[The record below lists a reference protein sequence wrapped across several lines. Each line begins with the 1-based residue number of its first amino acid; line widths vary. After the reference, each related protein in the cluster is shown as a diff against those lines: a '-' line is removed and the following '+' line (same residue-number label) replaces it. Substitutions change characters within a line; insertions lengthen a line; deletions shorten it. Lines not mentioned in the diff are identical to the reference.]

1 MPTWLEAVNFSI
13 LFWVTSALVAVF
25 TAIRVILD
33 THSPTKTSA
42 YLLLL
47 VVLPIL
53 GAGIYFTFG
62 VNYRKRKI
70 YNKKL
75 IANQKLFQKI
85 KNQIIDESLA
95 LKEKHCNRLGG
106 CYDMIDFL
114 LGDSLSPLTENK
126 VTVLLN
132 GEQKFP
138 HVLRA
143 LESAR
148 QQIHMEYYIYEDDK
162 IGNTIKDILIRK
174 AKEGVQVRIIY
185 DDFGSSS
192 IRKRIV
198 KELREAGVQIFP
210 FYVIRLPMFASRINY
225 RDHRKIIIVDGAIG
239 FVGGINISDRYIN
252 DGSQRLYWRDTHL
265 MMEGAAA
272 LSLQFHFLSNWNF
285 CSGQTLGLSSEF
297 FPEIP
302 RSQRKDL
309 VQIVCSGP
317 DYPRASIMLCFFTAI
332 TGARDLVY
340 ITTPYFIP
348 NESINNALKKASL
361 SGKDVRLLVPE
372 DSDSRFVNAASRF
385 YYHDLLEAG
394 VRIFRYKKGF
404 IHAKTIVVDDAM
416 SIVGTAN
423 IDFRS
428 FDLNFEI
435 NAVVYGHEVNQTLRE
450 AFLKDL
456 DDSEEINFEAWRNRS
471 KLAVLV
477 DSAARI
483 GAPLL

>member
-1 MPTWLEAVNFSI
+1 
-13 LFWVTSALVAVF
+13 LF
-25 TAIRVILD
+25 
-33 THSPTKTSA
+33 
-42 YLLLL
+42 
-47 VVLPIL
+47 
-53 GAGIYFTFG
+53 
-62 VNYRKRKI
+62 N
-70 YNKKL
+70 
-75 IANQKLFQKI
+75 KI
-85 KNQIIDESLA
+85 KDQIIDTSLA
-95 LKEKHCNRLGG
+95 LKEKHCERLGG

-114 LGDSLSPLTENK
+114 LGDSLSPLTENN

-138 HVLRA
+138 HVIEA
-143 LESAR
+143 MESAR
-148 QQIHMEYYIYEDDK
+148 QHIHMEYYIYEDDK
-162 IGNTIKDILIRK
+162 IGNRIKDVLIRK

-198 KELREAGVQIFP
+198 KELKEGGVQIFP

-225 RDHRKIIIVDGAIG
+225 RDHRKIIIVDGVVG
-239 FVGGINISDRYIN
+239 FTGGINISDRYIN
-252 DGSQRLYWRDTHL
+252 DGSQQLYWRDTHL
-265 MMEGAAA
+265 MMKGAAA
-272 LSLQFHFLSNWNF
+272 HSLQFHFLSNWNF
-285 CSGQTLGLSSEF
+285 CSSQTLGISPEF
-297 FPEIP
+297 FPEP
-302 RSQRKDL
+302 PPVQKDHL
-309 VQIVCSGP
+309 VQIICGGP

-332 TGARDLVY
+332 TGARNLVY

-348 NESINNALKKASL
+348 NESINNALKKAAL

-372 DSDSRFVNAASRF
+372 TSDSRFVNAASRF
-385 YYHDLLEAG
+385 YFLDLLETG

-404 IHAKTIVVDDAM
+404 MHAKTIVVDDSM

-435 NAVVYGHEVNQTLRE
+435 NAVVYGHEVNQTLRD

-456 DDSEEINFEAWRNRS
+456 DDSEEINLEVWRNRS
-471 KLAVLV
+471 KLDVLG